1 VSNNR
6 RVLFNK
12 VNSLKIINGYLN
24 YIKIFSDRN
33 TSPPR
38 DK

>member
-1 VSNNR
+1 MGNNR

-12 VNSLKIINGYLN
+12 INSLRVIDGYLN
-24 YIKIFSDRN
+24 YIKILSDRN